1 MIYLL
6 RHAER
11 MDQSKNTEEKDA
23 WFKSLRCKNNP
34 YDIPLSLNGISQAY
48 SGLNKILKGFQ
59 GNFDYIYCSPM
70 TRCVQ
75 TALQFQKYIYDKFK
89 KLVLIRVEFGLA
101 VHLFKEYEMFWLG
114 INIKFKDDK
123 FIVTKLFEFVDK
135 YLDREKIYKRY
146 GIRRFDIGYKGI
158 ISREQINQDQ
168 TYTES
173 IGTRI
178 DTIKKIAQSVD
189 KSKLT
194 IICAHCETC
203 HLIYNWVNKKWLST
217 KDSPKYGYVGG
228 LKLGLKSNRM
238 IFLEMI
244 PNT

>member
-11 MDQSKNTEEKDA
+11 MDQSKNAEEREA
-23 WFKSLRCKNNP
+23 WVKSQRYKNNP
-34 YDIPLSLNGISQAY
+34 YDIPLSLNGITQAY
-48 SGLNKILKGFQ
+48 IGLNKVLKGFH
-59 GNFDYIYCSPM
+59 GEFDYIYCSPM

-75 TALQFQKYIYDKFK
+75 SALQFQKYIFEKFN

-114 INIKFKDDK
+114 TNIKFKDDK

-146 GIRRFDIGYKGI
+146 GLRRFDVGYKGI
-158 ISREQINQDQ
+158 VSREQINQDQ

-173 IGTRI
+173 IAIRI
-178 DTIKKIAQSVD
+178 NTIKKIGSCVD
-189 KSKLT
+189 KTKLT

-217 KDSPKYGYVGG
+217 KESPKYGYVCGI
-228 LKLGLKSNRM
+228 KLGLKSNRLT
-238 IFLEMI
+238 FLEMI
-244 PNT
+244 S